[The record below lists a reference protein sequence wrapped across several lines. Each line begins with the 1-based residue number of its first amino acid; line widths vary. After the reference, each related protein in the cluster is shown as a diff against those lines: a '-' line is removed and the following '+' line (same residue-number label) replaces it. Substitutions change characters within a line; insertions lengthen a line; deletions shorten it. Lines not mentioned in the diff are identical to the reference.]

1 MRVVSSPSK
10 AKRLA
15 EERAH
20 LLRRLRRRRRG
31 RVVGEIFSGEKA
43 QHLREGLN
51 KLATHATHAK
61 TQATSMARSLLGG
74 LSSLSLR
81 PRDETAASTSTDDD
95 AAAPPAAEPPQEV
108 GAFFREAFSF
118 RR

>member
-1 MRVVSSPSK
+1 
-10 AKRLA
+10 
-15 EERAH
+15 
-20 LLRRLRRRRRG
+20 
-31 RVVGEIFSGEKA
+31 
-43 QHLREGLN
+43 
-51 KLATHATHAK
+51 
-61 TQATSMARSLLGG
+61 MARSLLGG